1 MNASKKAGTK
11 GLYQLDGRIPIRVAI
26 PFGLQHI
33 LAMLVSNITP
43 VIIVAGVCGIGGG
56 DLAKLIQSTLVIA
69 GIGTLIQLFPIWRI
83 GSGLPIVMGVS
94 FTFVSIFCYI
104 GATYGYETIL
114 GAVLI
119 GGIVEGVLGL
129 FATYW
134 TRIITPVVSGA
145 VVTAIGF
152 SLLPVGAKSFGGGSE
167 SADFGSWQNWLV
179 GGVTILIC
187 IVLHAFGKGIVK
199 NLSVLIGLAVGYIL
213 AVCLGMVDF
222 SSVISSDIVGLPGF
236 LSYDYDFNLPAI
248 LSVICIFLV
257 SATETIGDS
266 AALANAGLGRDITK
280 EEIRGSIACDGFVS
294 ALSSVFSCVPITS
307 YSENVGLVAMTGVVN
322 RMAIASGAVILIIAG
337 FIPVL
342 GNILVTVPQPVL
354 GGCTMMMLGMIV
366 VSGIKMIARAGF
378 SSRNVTILS
387 LSLSIGLGFTQ
398 VPQLFDIFPSLVKNI
413 FAENCVAVV
422 FLLAILLNLVLPKE
436 KKAES

>member
-378 SSRNVTILS
+378 SSRNVTLLS

>member
-134 TRIITPVVSGA
+134 TRSITPVVSGA

-213 AVCLGMVDF
+213 AVCL
-222 SSVISSDIVGLPGF
+222 
-236 LSYDYDFNLPAI
+236 
-248 LSVICIFLV
+248 
-257 SATETIGDS
+257 
-266 AALANAGLGRDITK
+266 
-280 EEIRGSIACDGFVS
+280 
-294 ALSSVFSCVPITS
+294 
-307 YSENVGLVAMTGVVN
+307 
-322 RMAIASGAVILIIAG
+322 
-337 FIPVL
+337 
-342 GNILVTVPQPVL
+342 
-354 GGCTMMMLGMIV
+354 
-366 VSGIKMIARAGF
+366 
-378 SSRNVTILS
+378 
-387 LSLSIGLGFTQ
+387 
-398 VPQLFDIFPSLVKNI
+398 
-413 FAENCVAVV
+413 
-422 FLLAILLNLVLPKE
+422 
-436 KKAES
+436 